1 MNSEQKAF
9 ITSMQTTGVTQ
20 AEAFGFYDSLE
31 PVSAKFMLGV
41 WKGSECRTG
50 HIMDGMLTIAPWYGK
65 AFMSTEKVHPLVFE
79 DKSGKK
85 YCVDPRK
92 VFRYIEEP
100 AIMKLLTKF
109 TQKVD
114 TGKLSFDSHKLDP
127 VFKAYKTVKSKARLR
142 EIRYRGA
149 VTAAM
154 IYDDLPI
161 IDIFR
166 KIDDTTV
173 LGVMDLKGKMGEKGY
188 FFLLQKCIKTPMV

>member
-41 WKGSECRTG
+41 WNGSECRTG

-65 AFMSTEKVHPLVFE
+65 AFMSKEKVHPLVFE

-114 TGKLSFDSHKLDP
+114 TGKLSFDSYKLDP
-127 VFKAYKTVKSKARLR
+127 VFKTFKTVKSKARLR
-142 EIRYRGA
+142 EISYRGT

-154 IYDDLPI
+154 IYDDLAI

-173 LGVMDLKGKMGEKGY
+173 LGVMDLKGKMVPA
-188 FFLLQKCIKTPMV
+188 Q

>member
-1 MNSEQKAF
+1 MNSEQKDF

-65 AFMSTEKVHPLVFE
+65 VFMSTEKVHPLVFE

-85 YCVDPRK
+85 YCVDPQK
-92 VFRYIEEP
+92 VFRYIKEP

-114 TGKLSFDSHKLDP
+114 M
-127 VFKAYKTVKSKARLR
+127 VFKAYRTVKSKARLR
-142 EIRYRGA
+142 EIRYRGG

-154 IYDDLPI
+154 IYDDLAI

-188 FFLLQKCIKTPMV
+188 FFLLTK